1 MSIILEKIK
10 SAINKVD
17 DDYQRNNLHFCL
29 YKALIEERNKV
40 KSCKYGKRNKGQT
53 PGINF
58 EKEISEL
65 EQVLTN
71 NNVDDLIVGRTK

>member
-1 MSIILEKIK
+1 M
-10 SAINKVD
+10 
-17 DDYQRNNLHFCL
+17 
-29 YKALIEERNKV
+29 